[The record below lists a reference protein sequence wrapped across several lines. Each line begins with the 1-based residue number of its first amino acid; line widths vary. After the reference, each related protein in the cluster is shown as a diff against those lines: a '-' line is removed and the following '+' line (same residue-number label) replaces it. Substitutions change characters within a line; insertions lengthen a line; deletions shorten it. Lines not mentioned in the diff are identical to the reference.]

1 VLNILESFMTPF
13 EWTLIAAFLALLLIH
28 TLVHY
33 KLGFSSGTKGGYT
46 VGMYHAVYYL
56 MKNQALECENKDT
69 GAPATAAEVVVHII
83 KSKEIVNMGN
93 IKKEEMI
100 KMVEASLEMEKE

>member
-1 VLNILESFMTPF
+1 MTPF
-13 EWTLIAAFLALLLIH
+13 EWTLIASFLVLLLIN
-28 TLVHY
+28 TLVQY

-46 VGMYHAVYYL
+46 VGMYHAVHYL
-56 MKNQALECENKDT
+56 MKHQAFECENKDT
-69 GAPATAAEVVVHII
+69 GVPATAAEVVVHII